1 MNTTS
6 TPSSTSNPYAAPQ
19 GDLSEQRAPDEAEL
33 AGRGRRLAS
42 AFIDGVIMIL
52 LAVAPVIA
60 FVGGWSD
67 YQAKAAAGSYM
78 LTLGSTVFGFVVY
91 LLVNGYFLAR
101 DGQSIGKKLLGT
113 KIVRTDGS
121 KADFTRIVTRRL
133 LPVHALNLIPMV
145 GPLLS
150 VVDALFI
157 FRASKKCIHDDI
169 ADTVVIRIS

>member
-78 LTLGSTVFGFVVY
+78 LTLGSGVFGIVVY
-91 LLVNGYFLAR
+91 LLVNGYFLAK

-121 KADFTRIVTRRL
+121 KADFVRIVTRRF
-133 LPVHALNLIPMV
+133 LPAQALNLIPMV
-145 GPLLS
+145 GILLA
-150 VVDALFI
+150 VVDVLFI

>member
-6 TPSSTSNPYAAPQ
+6 TPSSTPNPYAAPQ

-42 AFIDGVIMIL
+42 AIIDAIIM
-52 LAVAPVIA
+52 
-60 FVGGWSD
+60 FFGGWTD
-67 YQAKAAAGSYM
+67 YQAAATTGSYM
-78 LTLGSTVFGFVVY
+78 LTLGSTAFGFVVY
-91 LLVNGYFLAR
+91 LLVNGYFLAK

-121 KADFTRIVTRRL
+121 KADFVRIVTRRL
-133 LPVHALNLIPMV
+133 LPVQALNLIPMV

-169 ADTVVIRIS
+169 ADTVVIRIA